1 MDTEKIPDGYEIPI
15 HRSLTRPMYW
25 GGVPRNILLAEVITA
40 VFGGLLL
47 KTWIVPVL
55 CFLIHMLF
63 RYLGQQDP
71 QFHEVFW
78 RAKDYKPYYSP

>member
-1 MDTEKIPDGYEIPI
+1 MAKEELPEGYEIPI
-15 HRSLTRPMYW
+15 HRSLTGTMYW
-25 GGVPRNILLAEVITA
+25 AGVPRNILLAEVITG

-47 KTWIVPVL
+47 KTFIVPILCVL
-55 CFLIHMLF
+55 AHFLF

-78 RAKDYKPYYSP
+78 RAKNYKSYYYP

>member
-1 MDTEKIPDGYEIPI
+1 MAKADLPEGYEIPI
-15 HRSLTRPMYW
+15 HRSLTTPMFW
-25 GGVPRNILLAEVITA
+25 GGVPRNLLILEVIVG

-47 KTWIVPVL
+47 KTFIVPILAVAAH
-55 CFLIHMLF
+55 FLF

-78 RAKDYKPYYSP
+78 RAKDYKSFYSP